1 MDCIFS
7 CQYPYL
13 LPVMDVDF
21 VFEHNLVMFIHPFRF
36 AGSLKDVI
44 YGVWQH
50 TYGTISRSIINNVFN
65 NQLMEILFNSNFDC
79 MFCEWQKPRLEDLLA
94 TLFFLTDFLVVKE
107 NQLHLHC
114 STWLYSIYLRTVNN
128 FNLVTECSAR
138 TSC

>member
-1 MDCIFS
+1 
-7 CQYPYL
+7 
-13 LPVMDVDF
+13 MDVDF

-94 TLFFLTDFLVVKE
+94 TRFFKLTF
-107 NQLHLHC
+107 
-114 STWLYSIYLRTVNN
+114 
-128 FNLVTECSAR
+128 
-138 TSC
+138 